1 MYLKVECK
9 EIEALK
15 VRACDV
21 WLANWH
27 PGWGSPSGFWGEEKF
42 VEILWRAKGEVCQI
56 SVLSAEFYRPLRY
69 DH

>member
-1 MYLKVECK
+1 MFDLLIDTPVE
-9 EIEALK
+9 E
-15 VRACDV
+15 RQ
-21 WLANWH
+21 
-27 PGWGSPSGFWGEEKF
+27 SPSGFWGEEKF